1 MWKLLTILV
10 VVFLAAVAARAEEAH
25 YGPCVIDSDSP
36 CNGKQWGRRGGRDYN
51 SDAPAHMDNSDHLA
65 PSLDQLDDFV
75 EDTRYYIP
83 ESQPPSYL

>member
-25 YGPCVIDSDSP
+25 YGPCVIDRDSP

-51 SDAPAHMDNSDHLA
+51 SDAPA

-75 EDTRYYIP
+75 EDTQHLSYI
-83 ESQPPSYL
+83 